1 MVIILKIP
9 VFGVFLAF
17 SGNFG
22 SHKYLNS
29 YLKFP
34 IFQFSFFV
42 LACTLLHL
50 GWDDFVFIDKPP
62 RKG

>member
-1 MVIILKIP
+1 MVIIIKIP

-22 SHKYLNS
+22 SHKYSIS

-34 IFQFSFFV
+34 IFQFSFFRNV
-42 LACTLLHL
+42 TGTCSCLHITTSGL
-50 GWDDFVFIDKPP
+50 GRFRFY
-62 RKG
+62 